1 MDAHPL
7 SQLDP
12 DPATG
17 VRWGRELKGIERDLE
32 SAAPWRTQDN
42 AGARVARSA
51 GAPCRSPARRA
62 VRSPHGV
69 SATAPGTATTC
80 SCWPPSKHPKPR
92 REGSGPVRTDRISR
106 PQTGSPRCRSRDR
119 AFVAATRSVRAPGQE
134 LSLRRGRMWRPG
146 QELSLRRGQI
156 RTPTALARQA
166 RLTQARSPA
175 SQMDRNRSGR
185 SAVPGHGT
193 PGALLAAG
201 TPHPVSVAPT
211 RDPDGAGEPAQA
223 QVGEVDPAA
232 GLARGTGDD
241 DGSRLRGSAGVQRL
255 FALSRVAGPDGVAC
269 GTHRRLEQSP
279 APLRIE

>member
-7 SQLDP
+7 SQLEP

-119 AFVAATRSVRAPGQE
+119 AFVAATRPNSDPEGAGPASPLDPGEIAGLSNGPEPIGSVSRSRPRNTRCASGSWDTASSVRRA
-134 LSLRRGRMWRPG
+134 
-146 QELSLRRGQI
+146 
-156 RTPTALARQA
+156 
-166 RLTQARSPA
+166 
-175 SQMDRNRSGR
+175 
-185 SAVPGHGT
+185 
-193 PGALLAAG
+193 
-201 TPHPVSVAPT
+201 
-211 RDPDGAGEPAQA
+211 DP
-223 QVGEVDPAA
+223 
-232 GLARGTGDD
+232 
-241 DGSRLRGSAGVQRL
+241 GSRWCR
-255 FALSRVAGPDGVAC
+255 
-269 GTHRRLEQSP
+269 
-279 APLRIE
+279 